1 MPIIGPIP
9 KTKSTNFAEFFVW
22 PNFWSFKF
30 ELVCF
35 LDFFFFMKDILL
47 QFDFKRFW
55 CVFGFEKIFQIDKT
69 YMGVK
74 KDSIVSFMKKK
85 KSKKVQAKSNKKNQ
99 ELGQTKN
106 SAKLVLFVFG
116 IGPIIGIIIFLYS
129 KGFFN
134 SPTI

>member
-1 MPIIGPIP
+1 
-9 KTKSTNFAEFFVW
+9 
-22 PNFWSFKF
+22 
-30 ELVCF
+30 
-35 LDFFFFMKDILL
+35 
-47 QFDFKRFW
+47 
-55 CVFGFEKIFQIDKT
+55 
-69 YMGVK
+69 
-74 KDSIVSFMKKK
+74 MKKK
-85 KSKKVQAKSNKKNQ
+85 KSKKIQSKSNLKDQ